1 MSVQVHIP
9 KLSRL
14 SDYVTMIFEV
24 KGQYDVSETILPQ
37 GVVEIIFNFAEN
49 ITGVMPFS
57 NTPMHAPRCFVQGL
71 QTHLIQAS
79 YQGQQ
84 HLLGI
89 RLLPH
94 SLRSFLDV
102 SSAELMNTSV
112 DLTTLKP
119 VFNTLWHKLQEQGS
133 FVEKVSLLERELP
146 YIAENDCGR
155 SKMLSHLF
163 DADGTDAFQ
172 SVDELAKNIC
182 YSTRQLNR
190 VAQSVFGICAE
201 ELTTYKKYIHSV
213 KLIHSETR
221 SLTDVAY
228 SSGFYDQAHFCRV
241 FKRFTSMSPN
251 QYRKRKSEN
260 PFHIIY

>member
-1 MSVQVHIP
+1 MSLQIHIP
-9 KLSRL
+9 QVSRL

-24 KGQYDVSETILPQ
+24 KGEYDVSETILPQ
-37 GVVEIIFNFAEN
+37 GVVEIIFNLGEN
-49 ITGVMPFS
+49 VTGVMPYS
-57 NTPMHAPRCFVQGL
+57 DTPMIAPRCFAQGL
-71 QTHLIQAS
+71 QTQLINAQ
-79 YQGQQ
+79 YKGQQ

-89 RLLPH
+89 RILPH
-94 SLRSFLDV
+94 RLQSLFDIVPS
-102 SSAELMNTSV
+102 ELLNTTV
-112 DLTTLKP
+112 DLTLLNKG
-119 VFNTLWHKLQEQGS
+119 FNSLWHRLQECKS
-133 FVEKVSLLERELP
+133 FGEKVAILEVELP
-146 YIAENDCGR
+146 YISASDCDR

-163 DADGTDAFQ
+163 QGESTDAFQ
-172 SVDELAKNIC
+172 SVDELAKNVC

-213 KLIHSETR
+213 KLIHEEPR

-228 SSGFYDQAHFCRV
+228 SAGFYDQAHFCRV

-251 QYRKRKSEN
+251 QYRKRKTDI